1 MSSYWFFFFSSVYIV
16 LPSPTVDFSQQTL
29 FILPL
34 NHNWFSHLILYDQN
48 CLVCNVNN
56 SFFVSF
62 LHFLNPPLFLFWDLK
77 RYEPKTQQLIQLCD
91 NSKLMQKCISVI
103 SIPCSFIFFWELY
116 CVSGGICFHFYVDKI
131 ILSDPKDPFYH
142 APVNRSLAIW
152 LILPIP
158 SIYNIICKYQ
168 TLYIEYTYE
177 VKSKPCFRI
186 FTASFTSGLCV
197 CCFLKERKCVVC
209 DRAVIG

>member
-1 MSSYWFFFFSSVYIV
+1 MYIV
-16 LPSPTVDFSQQTL
+16 VPSPTVDFSQQTL

-62 LHFLNPPLFLFWDLK
+62 LHFLNLPLFLFWDLK

-91 NSKLMQKCISVI
+91 NSKLMQNCISVI

-158 SIYNIICKYQ
+158 SIYNMICKYVNKM
-168 TLYIEYTYE
+168 LYI
-177 VKSKPCFRI
+177 
-186 FTASFTSGLCV
+186 
-197 CCFLKERKCVVC
+197 
-209 DRAVIG
+209 